1 VQAIRVHSF
10 GDPQVMVL
18 EDVPTPAPGP
28 GEILARVLAA
38 GVNFKDTQFRSG
50 LYPGEPPVALGTEG
64 AGVVEAVGE
73 RVNNLR
79 PGDRVCWMF
88 STGHRPPA
96 HGSYASHAIV
106 PANNVVAL
114 PPGLDFQAAAA
125 VLFQGVT
132 AHYLSHATYPLAA
145 GDTCLV
151 HSAAGGVGS
160 LLCQMAKLRGALVI
174 GTVSS
179 DAKAEVARASG
190 ADHVINYLRDDF
202 ADEVRRI
209 TGTGVHVVYDA
220 VGESTYLKSLD
231 SLRRRGLLAL
241 YGEASGVVPPM
252 DPRLLT
258 AKGSVFL
265 TRTGAQHYIA
275 DREEFLERAQAV
287 LRWTAEGKL
296 KVWIHKAYRLSQAP
310 EAHRALEQRETIGKL
325 LLIP

>member
-1 VQAIRVHSF
+1 VQAIRVHAF

-18 EDVPTPAPGP
+18 EDIPTPAPGP

-38 GVNFKDTQFRSG
+38 GINFKDTQFRSG

-64 AGVVEAVGE
+64 AGIVEAVGE
-73 RVNNLR
+73 RVDDVR
-79 PGDRVCWMF
+79 PGDRICWMY

-114 PPGLDFQAAAA
+114 PPGLDFQSAAA

-179 DAKAEVARASG
+179 DAKAEIARACG
-190 ADHVINYLRDDF
+190 ADHVINYLREDF
-202 ADEVRRI
+202 VREVRRI

-296 KVWIHKAYRLSQAP
+296 KVWIHKAYPLSQAP
-310 EAHRALEQRETIGKL
+310 EAHRALEHRETTGKL